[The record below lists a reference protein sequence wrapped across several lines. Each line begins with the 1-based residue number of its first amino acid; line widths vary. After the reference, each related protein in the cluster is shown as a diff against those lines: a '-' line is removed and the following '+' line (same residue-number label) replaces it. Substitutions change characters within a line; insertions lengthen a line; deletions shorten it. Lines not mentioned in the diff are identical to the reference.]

1 MYKSSVSVAVFIVH
15 IYTIRLIEQE
25 LEWYNIKDNLLLE
38 TSRGMLSAL
47 KLYCII
53 STLIIIAS

>member
-1 MYKSSVSVAVFIVH
+1 MAVFIVH

-25 LEWYNIKDNLLLE
+25 LEWYNIKDNFLLE

-47 KLYCII
+47 ELYCII